1 MQTKDGVRH
10 VRSIWISDVHLGTR
24 GCQADLLLDFLRC
37 HESEYLY
44 LVGDIVDGW
53 RLKRSWYWPQ
63 SHNDVVQKLLRRS
76 RKGTKV
82 FYIPGNHDESF
93 RDFFGM
99 LFGGITVLQDA
110 VHTTADGRRFL
121 VIHGDQFDAVVKYA
135 KWLAHLGDKAYT
147 GLLVV
152 NTWFNHVRRKLG
164 FTYWSLS
171 AYLKHRVKNAVEYIG
186 DYEKAL
192 ADEARRREVDGVIC
206 GHIHSAEIRP
216 MEGVLYC
223 NDGDWVESCTALV
236 ELASGELQIV
246 NWAASRRSLPVRAA
260 A

>member
-1 MQTKDGVRH
+1 M
-10 VRSIWISDVHLGTR
+10 
-24 GCQADLLLDFLRC
+24 
-37 HESEYLY
+37 
-44 LVGDIVDGW
+44 
-53 RLKRSWYWPQ
+53 
-63 SHNDVVQKLLRRS
+63 
-76 RKGTKV
+76 
-82 FYIPGNHDESF
+82 
-93 RDFFGM
+93 
-99 LFGGITVLQDA
+99 
-110 VHTTADGRRFL
+110 
-121 VIHGDQFDAVVKYA
+121 IHGDQFDAVVKYA

-147 GLLVV
+147 GLLAI

-246 NWAASRRSLPVRAA
+246 DWAASRRLLPVRAA

>member
-1 MQTKDGVRH
+1 MQIHDGVRH
-10 VRSIWISDVHLGTR
+10 IRSIRISD
-24 GCQADLLLDFLRC
+24 A
-37 HESEYLY
+37 
-44 LVGDIVDGW
+44 
-53 RLKRSWYWPQ
+53 
-63 SHNDVVQKLLRRS
+63 
-76 RKGTKV
+76 
-82 FYIPGNHDESF
+82 
-93 RDFFGM
+93 
-99 LFGGITVLQDA
+99 
-110 VHTTADGRRFL
+110 L
-121 VIHGDQFDAVVKYA
+121 VIHGDQFHTVAKYA
-135 KWLAHLGDKAYT
+135 KWLTHPGDKTYT
-147 GLLVV
+147 GLLIV
-152 NTWFNHVRRKLG
+152 NTCFNHVRRKLG
-164 FTYWSLS
+164 FTYWSLP

-246 NWAASRRSLPVRAA
+246 DWAASRRSLPVRAA